1 MRNIMAIVLSGV
13 LAAAAGIA
21 AADEKAVKEHE
32 EMGK

>member
-13 LAAAAGIA
+13 LAATAGIA